1 MLPLAMLAGG
11 LGTRLGTLAQTTPK
25 VLVEVHGRPFIAHQ
39 LDLLHSQGI
48 EQVVLCVGH
57 MGEQVRSAVGS
68 GEEFG
73 LRVSYSF
80 DGARPLG
87 TGGALKHALPELGE
101 AFFVLYGDAYL
112 DVDYSAVQQAFE
124 RSGRL
129 GLMTVFRNQGRWDKS
144 NVLLRDG
151 RIACY
156 NKRSPSTSM
165 QHIDYGLGV
174 LRATAFDD
182 VPAGQPQDLAAIYER
197 LVERDQLAAWE
208 VTKRFYE
215 IGSPAGL
222 AETRAYLAAR
232 G

>member
-11 LGTRLGTLAQTTPK
+11 LGTRLGALGQSTPK
-25 VLVEVHGRPFIAHQ
+25 VLIEVNGRPFIAHQ
-39 LDLLHSQGI
+39 LELLRSQGI
-48 EQVVLCVGH
+48 EHVVLCVGH

-68 GEEFG
+68 GDKFG
-73 LRVSYSF
+73 MRISYSF
-80 DGARPLG
+80 DGAQPLG
-87 TGGALKHALPELGE
+87 TGGALKRALPELGE

-112 DVDYSAVQQAFE
+112 DVDYSAVQLAFE
-124 RSGRL
+124 HSDRL

-144 NVLLRDG
+144 NVVLQDG

-156 NKRSPSTSM
+156 NKRSSSPAM

-174 LRATAFDD
+174 LRAAAFAD
-182 VPAGQPQDLAAIYER
+182 VPAGEPQDLAAIYER
-197 LVERDQLAAWE
+197 LVDRDQLAAWE

-215 IGSPAGL
+215 IGSLAGL
-222 AETRAYLAAR
+222 EETRAYLAAK